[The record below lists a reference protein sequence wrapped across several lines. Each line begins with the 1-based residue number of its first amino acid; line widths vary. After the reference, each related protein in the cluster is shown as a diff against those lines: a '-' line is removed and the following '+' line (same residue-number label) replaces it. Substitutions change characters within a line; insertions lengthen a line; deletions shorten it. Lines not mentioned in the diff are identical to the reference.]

1 MPFTESICKS
11 IMNNFFGNLET
22 FPNYTNLYLALL
34 TGDPEALTGE
44 AYNTEDKLNAAI
56 AAMELQPDTAVGN
69 GYKRVWIIDK
79 KDTEWPVYFAPA
91 GNDPSTD
98 ADTKNDAAL
107 IEKIG
112 EAYKRG
118 TYNEKEIHFNKAKTA
133 WGDIK
138 GFAIYSAETAG
149 TLVYYAKLDNP
160 ITVGVDEIAMF
171 DPGELI
177 ISFATKDAD
186 VESST

>member
-22 FPNYTNLYLALL
+22 LPNYTNLYLALL
-34 TGDPEALTGE
+34 TGDPEALNVDS
-44 AYNTEDKLNAAI
+44 YNSETDLNAAI
-56 AAMELQPDTAVGN
+56 NAMELPFDTAVGN

-79 KDTEWPVYFAPA
+79 KDTEWPIYFAPA
-91 GNDPSTD
+91 GNDPAKDT
-98 ADTKNDAAL
+98 DTKNDNDF
-107 IEKIG
+107 IQKIG
-112 EAYKRG
+112 TMWRRG

-138 GFAIYSAETAG
+138 GIAIYSAETAG
-149 TLVYYAKLDNP
+149 VLVYYAKLDNP